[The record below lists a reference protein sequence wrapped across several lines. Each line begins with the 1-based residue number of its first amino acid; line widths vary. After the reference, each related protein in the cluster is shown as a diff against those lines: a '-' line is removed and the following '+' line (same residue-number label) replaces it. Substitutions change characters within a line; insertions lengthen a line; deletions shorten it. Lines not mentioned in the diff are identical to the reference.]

1 METTVLGV
9 RLNKLQRDKLR
20 VIATE
25 NKMSEVEVARL
36 LIDSAV
42 RGKIRVEKGQVVIAA
57 Q

>member
-9 RLNKLQRDKLR
+9 RLNKLQREKLR
-20 VIATE
+20 AIATE

-42 RGKIRVEKGQVVIAA
+42 RGKIRVEKGQVVNTA